1 MKKTHLKSYLTG
13 CLLLISMIAFSQDI
27 AFSYDAAGNRTSR
40 IVINK
45 EIKTTLADSI
55 LPEASYKQV
64 NLDLSTLNISIYPNP
79 ATDEIHIECIE
90 AEEDNNAKA
99 FLFSSNGTL
108 LTSFTINEPAETFH
122 MENYSPGIYYLKVR
136 FNSIVESWKIVKN

>member
-1 MKKTHLKSYLTG
+1 MKKTHVKSYLTG

-55 LPEASYKQV
+55 LPDASYKQV

-79 ATDEIHIECIE
+79 STDEIHIECIGFDDDSNVE
-90 AEEDNNAKA
+90 GYLYSLKAE
-99 FLFSSNGTL
+99 L
-108 LTSFTINEPAETFH
+108 LTSFKLKSARQTVNLI
-122 MENYSPGIYYLKVR
+122 NYSPGVYFLKIRV
-136 FNSIVESWKIVKN
+136 NDKVESWRIVKQ